1 MDWSALGARA
11 ARSAPGSS
19 GGHSPGGPAADRRAA
34 PAAGSADVLTKAS

>member
-19 GGHSPGGPAADRRAA
+19 GGHSPGGPAAGSRAA
-34 PAAGSADVLTKAS
+34 PSAASADVLTEAS